1 MRYDP
6 NNRPTPTVLLQR
18 VTTDM
23 VGNTGG
29 FDTFTGGVSGRIAWN
44 KKERILGPRVDEWA
58 IETQSVIYLAP
69 P

>member
-6 NNRPTPTVLLQR
+6 NNRPTPTVLLR
-18 VTTDM
+18 RITTDM

-58 IETQSVIYLAP
+58 IGTQSVIYLAP